1 MTLLSI
7 SKAPSPQDKSII
19 KLFMSIICNNDTKLA
34 LDLMR
39 TFKKTKKTFRTI
51 FLLLLCP

>member
-1 MTLLSI
+1 MTLLNI

-19 KLFMSIICNNDTKLA
+19 KLFMSIMCNNTKLA

-39 TFKKTKKTFRTI
+39 T
-51 FLLLLCP
+51 